1 MPKVCQILIVEDSRP
16 DVLLIREAL
25 AAADIQAELHVV
37 RDGEEA
43 VRFLDAIDAAKNAPC
58 PDLVLLDLNLP
69 KRTGIEVLRHL
80 REATGCGG
88 TAVVIMTSSDSM
100 DDRQSTASLGAREY
114 FRKPSNYSEFMKLG
128 LIVRAVLAD

>member
-1 MPKVCQILIVEDSRP
+1 VLIH
-16 DVLLIREAL
+16 EAL
-25 AAADIQAELHVV
+25 AAAAIEAELHVV

-43 VRFLDAIDAAKNAPC
+43 VQFLDAITVAKDTSC

-100 DDRQSTASLGAREY
+100 DDRQSTAVLGPANTFASRQNIASL
-114 FRKPSNYSEFMKLG
+114 
-128 LIVRAVLAD
+128 